1 MASSSFPALINILEE
16 RCAKSLQRKS
26 AILFCQGEDPFGIFV
41 VFSGQVTLDFGVPRL
56 KNQCYGPGALLGLP
70 ATLTRQPYCMTAIV
84 TEDAKVGFMPYEKVD
99 LLLRECNDIRQQVL
113 NLLGETLS
121 ESRKVAKALLS
132 ESSRKSPAI
141 EQGLGH

>member
-1 MASSSFPALINILEE
+1 MASSSCPALINILQE

-26 AILFCQGEDPFGIFV
+26 AILFCQGEEAFGIFV
-41 VFSGQVTLDFGVPRL
+41 VLSGQVMLDFGVRRL

-84 TEDAKVGFMPYEKVD
+84 TEDAEVGFMPYEEVD
-99 LLLRECNDIRQQVL
+99 SLLRECNDVRQQVL

-121 ESRKVAKALLS
+121 ESRQVAKALLS
-132 ESSRKSPAI
+132 ESSRKLPSN
-141 EQGLGH
+141 